1 MRDDTG
7 DLIELL
13 SDRLCIFAGN
23 GTDVQCM
30 DEGTSGNVRHT
41 GDPGYR
47 CDFINRCRV
56 NDIGRLS
63 EGICDFL
70 CEQTAEVCRMVT
82 MQGNGQIVND
92 RIIDEI
98 GSCLDRMEV
107 SAAADTC
114 VKLVYI
120 VILFFQIV
128 HDYVV
133 AEVQLIDGFGELCH
147 FTGRMFEDCFRNLL
161 IVFE

>member
-1 MRDDTG
+1 M
-7 DLIELL
+7 I
-13 SDRLCIFAGN
+13 
-23 GTDVQCM
+23 
-30 DEGTSGNVRHT
+30 
-41 GDPGYR
+41 
-47 CDFINRCRV
+47 
-56 NDIGRLS
+56 
-63 EGICDFL
+63 
-70 CEQTAEVCRMVT
+70 T

-120 VILFFQIV
+120 VILFLQIV

-133 AEVQLIDGFGELCH
+133 AEVQLIDGLGKLGH